1 MKMIDRNIITWE
13 YLQLN
18 CLNQEIRYHNRVL
31 RLTPKEY
38 GLLELLLS
46 NPQRIF
52 SRSALI
58 TKLWELEAIPTESV
72 VTSHIKSIRQKL
84 KAAGA
89 TEDPIETLYGFGYR
103 LRRLDQILLVGE
115 KSIDL
120 SSNPAREIDLAMGDL
135 WQKFRGSFDEQIDFL
150 STTATLLTKSRKQQ
164 KKVIAAR
171 QIAHKLVGSLGVYGF
186 IEGSSLARQIEEL
199 FNPQLKLT
207 IADLQQLK
215 SLIDRLRQEID
226 REPNFGTTEMSGGS
240 AQIDTSPST
249 TAKLPLVLAVDDD
262 QAILKQLSIIL
273 SPWGLE
279 VIPVVDRDRFWE
291 LLESTTPDL
300 LILDIEMPEVS
311 GIELCQA
318 VRNSPQ
324 WGNLPILFIT
334 AAQDPNSIIRTF
346 AAGGDDY
353 IRKPIL
359 EPELVA
365 RVLNQLEPRRDLM
378 SKLLAKSH
386 D

>member
-1 MKMIDRNIITWE
+1 MIHRNIITWE

-18 CLNQEIRYHNRVL
+18 CLNQEIRYHDRIL

-46 NPQRIF
+46 NPQRVF

-58 TKLWELEAIPTESV
+58 SKLWELEAIPTESV
-72 VTSHIKSIRQKL
+72 ITSHIKSIRQKL

-103 LRRLDQILLVGE
+103 LRRLEQIAL
-115 KSIDL
+115 IDGA
-120 SSNPAREIDLAMGDL
+120 SSKINSSTVNEIDLALWEL

-150 STTATLLTKSRKQQ
+150 STTARSLTKSPKQ
-164 KKVIAAR
+164 KKKLTSAR

-186 IEGSSLARQIEEL
+186 SEGSSLARQIFDL
-199 FNPQLKLT
+199 FNPQTKLT
-207 IADLQQLK
+207 INDLQQLEH
-215 SLIDRLRQEID
+215 LIHRLRLEVD
-226 REPNFGTTEMSGGS
+226 REPTFAAT
-240 AQIDTSPST
+240 AIPVVSPEIEQEQT
-249 TAKLPLVLAVDDD
+249 QARLPLVMVVDDD
-262 QAILKQLSIIL
+262 AAILQQLSILL

-279 VIPVVDRDRFWE
+279 VIPVVDRHCFWE
-291 LLESTTPDL
+291 LLNSITPDL
-300 LILDIEMPEVS
+300 LILDIEMPEVN
-311 GIELCQA
+311 GIELCQT
-318 VRNSPQ
+318 VRDDRQ

-334 AAQDPNSIIRTF
+334 AAQDPNSIVQAF

-365 RVLNQLEPRRDLM
+365 RVLNQLEPRRHLM